1 MKTKLVYVLTSNESD
16 YYLEQA
22 LLSAF
27 SVRTHNPNAVI
38 LLVTDNDTKATL
50 VGNRSLIQNYVTEVI
65 GVDVPSEYSMMQRSR
80 YIKTSLRNIIDG
92 DFLYIDTDTIICDDL
107 SDIDLFDCSIGATT
121 DGNGPLYVADFYE
134 GKKHFI
140 RLQSEQCNVPYAFDD
155 APFFNGGIIYAKD
168 DSISRQLYSLW
179 HSNWKKNIALGVNRD
194 QFPLLCANKEL
205 GWVIKEI
212 PPEYNCQVTEEGLR
226 YLYKAKIIHYYAM
239 VQTNYLL
246 GQRPILERIK
256 NEGIA
261 DDIKDIAINRAK
273 GAFGSDARIVIPQK
287 GPIESTYYYQLY
299 TSSKIGCKVVNG
311 FSKFVFHLVVF
322 GAKMR
327 NYYKRSLLHHS
338 LK

>member
-22 LLSAF
+22 LLSAY
-27 SVRTHNPNAVI
+27 SARIHNPNAVI
-38 LLVTDNDTKATL
+38 IVVTDKDTKATL
-50 VGNRSLIQNYVTEVI
+50 VGKRSLIQNYVTEVI

-80 YIKTSLRNIIDG
+80 YIKTSIRNIVDG

-134 GKKHFI
+134 GKKQFI

-168 DSISRQLYSLW
+168 DAISRRLYSLW
-179 HSNWKKNIALGVNRD
+179 HANWEKNVTLGVSRD
-194 QFPLLCANKEL
+194 QFPLLCANKDL
-205 GWVIKEI
+205 GWVIQEI
-212 PPEYNCQVTEEGLR
+212 PSEYNCQVTEEGLR

-246 GQRPILERIK
+246 GQRPILEKIK
-256 NEGIA
+256 NEGIT
-261 DDIKDIAINRAK
+261 DDIKDMAINRAK
-273 GAFGSDARIVIPQK
+273 GAFESNARIIIPQNC
-287 GPIESTYYYQLY
+287 PIEDTYYYQLHAA
-299 TSSKIGCKVVNG
+299 SKVGYSVVNC
-311 FSKFVFHLVVF
+311 FSKFIFLLVRF
-322 GAKMR
+322 GVR
-327 NYYKRSLLHHS
+327 VRSQYVRPFIS
-338 LK
+338 RIKG